1 MIQMVRHINGD
12 WKSHVANTGVTCY
25 TCHRGNPV
33 PMNTWHS
40 EPAGASAGGAAQ
52 FVPDENHPS
61 RLVGST
67 SLPAD
72 PYSSFLERQD
82 DIRIVSNTA
91 LPEGNR
97 SSIKQAEYTYGLM
110 MSMSQALGQN
120 CTFCH
125 NTRSFTTWAQ
135 CSPQR
140 VLAWHGIRMVRDLN
154 VSYPLKPVLPA
165 NRLGQWGRAEGELRD
180 VSPAHEQAA
189 GRRQSGEDVP
199 RVAGDRQRPVRV
211 SAIEP
216 RAFAYTYI

>member
-52 FVPDENHPS
+52 FVPDQNHPS

-125 NTRSFTTWAQ
+125 NTRSFPTLGSEQSATRAG
-135 CSPQR
+135 
-140 VLAWHGIRMVRDLN
+140 LARHPHGSRFEREL
-154 VSYPLKPVLPA
+154 S
-165 NRLGQWGRAEGELRD
+165 AE
-180 VSPAHEQAA
+180 A
-189 GRRQSGEDVP
+189 GLARQS
-199 RVAGDRQRPVRV
+199 A
-211 SAIEP
+211 
-216 RAFAYTYI
+216 RAMGTC